1 MVEYSLLERK
11 MVTIRIKGTIIWKH
25 KMSKIISFNFI
36 ASKYMKF
43 KTDRMTIFVQQ
54 SIQIGAEFHAGFS
67 VNDRSET
74 AKD

>member
-1 MVEYSLLERK
+1 
-11 MVTIRIKGTIIWKH
+11 
-25 KMSKIISFNFI
+25 MSKIISFNFI